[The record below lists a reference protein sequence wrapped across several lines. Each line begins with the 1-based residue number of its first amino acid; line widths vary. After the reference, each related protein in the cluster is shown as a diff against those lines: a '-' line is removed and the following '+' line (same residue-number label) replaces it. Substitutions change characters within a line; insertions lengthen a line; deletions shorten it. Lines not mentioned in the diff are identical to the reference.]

1 MGIAEFVTSPVIAE
15 VEVALG
21 AAFLIAG
28 LVNRKWLWPSFSIGV
43 PSLIY
48 YATGLIPG
56 IVEYPIYYFLVL
68 LVALSLMVKS
78 LDLRHKFT
86 GKAFFLLTAICAIL
100 AVVTTY
106 VQLSPDGLD
115 ASLLGL
121 VFVLSWWALD
131 GLVIWMAINGD
142 FNGNGADPC

>member
-1 MGIAEFVTSPVIAE
+1 MDFLMSPAVPVIEA
-15 VEVALG
+15 AIG
-21 AAFLIAG
+21 AAFLISAI
-28 LVNRKWLWPSFSIGV
+28 RSINFGYVYASSMFLV
-43 PSLIY
+43 PSLVDGF
-48 YATGLIPG
+48 TSLLPG
-56 IVEYPIYYFLVL
+56 VIEYPVYYFS
-68 LVALSLMVKS
+68 LSSFAMWLMVKCIDYRR
-78 LDLRHKFT
+78 LFA